1 MNADSNTQAIEVAR
15 NPHPS
20 AKDTVLRWRRVFW
33 RNVRKYPLGAVGGV
47 LVILLLMMAAAP
59 DLFLVTDNHD
69 PIRQTVRERLLGPSS
84 QHWLGQD
91 ELGRDVYARLVVA
104 TRTSITIG
112 FGVVA
117 LQQVLAISIG
127 TVSAYFGGKFDLL
140 FQRLVDIG
148 IAVPNLIFIILVV
161 QTMSKRLDAVS
172 FGHGD
177 ELAIMV
183 GLGLVVAASSSR
195 TMRSVALTLCAQ
207 QFVESAQAQ
216 GATGV
221 RVIARHIVP
230 NMLPIAI
237 TSGTI
242 LIGSAVLVESSLS
255 FLGYGVQPPTPSWGR
270 MLSDGRSQL
279 IRAPH
284 LAIFPGLMIFITVFS
299 FNMLGDALRDKLD
312 PRLRG
317 SN

>member
-1 MNADSNTQAIEVAR
+1 MSADPSTQRIDVAR
-15 NPHPS
+15 GPS
-20 AKDTVLRWRRVFW
+20 ASDTLSHSNRVFW
-33 RNVRKYPLGAVGGV
+33 RNVRKYPLGAIGGV
-47 LVILLLMMAAAP
+47 LVILLLLMAFVP
-59 DLFLVTDNHD
+59 SLFLVTEAQD
-69 PIRQTVRERLLGPSS
+69 PIRQSVRERLVGPSS

-91 ELGRDVYARLVVA
+91 ELGRDLYSRLVVA

-117 LQQVLAISIG
+117 LQQVLAITIG

-161 QTMSKRLDAVS
+161 QIMSTRLDAVS
-172 FGHGD
+172 QGHGD
-177 ELAIMV
+177 ELAIML
-183 GLGLVVAASSSR
+183 GLGFVVAASSSR
-195 TMRSVALTLCAQ
+195 TMRSVALTLRAQ
-207 QFVESAQAQ
+207 QFVEAAQAQ
-216 GATGV
+216 GATNV

>member
-1 MNADSNTQAIEVAR
+1 MNAEDPLAIKVASNLR
-15 NPHPS
+15 PS
-20 AKDTVLRWRRVFW
+20 AGEAAMRWQRLLW

-47 LVILLLMMAAAP
+47 LVILLLMMAVVP
-59 DLFLVTDNHD
+59 DLFLFTESQD
-69 PIRQTVRERLLGPSS
+69 PIRQSVRERLVGPNS

-104 TRTSITIG
+104 TRTSIMIG

-117 LQQVLAISIG
+117 LQQVLAISSG

-161 QTMSKRLDAVS
+161 QVMSQRLDVVS

-177 ELAIMV
+177 ELAIML
-183 GLGLVVAASSSR
+183 GLGLVVAASSTR

-207 QFVESAQAQ
+207 QFVEAAQAQ
-216 GATGV
+216 GATGR
-221 RVIARHIVP
+221 RVIMRHIVP

>member
-1 MNADSNTQAIEVAR
+1 MNADSNTQTIEVAR
-15 NPHPS
+15 NSHPS
-20 AKDTVLRWRRVFW
+20 AEDTVLRWRRVFW
-33 RNVRKYPLGAVGGV
+33 RNVRKYPLGVVGGV
-47 LVILLLMMAAAP
+47 LVILLLMMTAVP
-59 DLFLVTDNHD
+59 DLFLVTDHHD

-207 QFVESAQAQ
+207 QFVEAAQAQ

-299 FNMLGDALRDKLD
+299 FNMFGDALRDKLD